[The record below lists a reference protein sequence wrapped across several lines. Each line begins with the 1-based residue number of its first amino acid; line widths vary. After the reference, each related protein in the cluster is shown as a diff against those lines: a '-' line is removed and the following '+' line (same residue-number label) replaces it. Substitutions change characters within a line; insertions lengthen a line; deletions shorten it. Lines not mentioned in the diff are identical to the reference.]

1 MNLSTNKYKLP
12 ELHIGNKTA
21 RIPII
26 QGGMGVGVSLSGLA
40 GAVAKEGGVGIIS
53 TAQIGYD
60 DDAFDEDRETLLAQL
75 KAAGIERVVN
85 VGASI
90 HSSHTTLELI
100 EKHDFLYGAIGVHP
114 SETEE
119 LNEEWMNW
127 LEEKSHEKK
136 VVAIGE
142 IGLDYHW
149 EEPARDV
156 QKYWFVRQLD
166 LARKVKL
173 PVIIHSRD
181 AAADTMEIMKEHGR
195 DLGGVIHCFS
205 YGPEMAR
212 EYLKMGYYLG
222 IGGVVTFTNAKKLKE
237 VVKETPI
244 DRIVLETDCP
254 YLSPVP
260 NRGKRNSSLNLPYVV
275 EEISRIKDV
284 PAEQIIEIT
293 NRNAKQ
299 MYRLSL

>member
-1 MNLSTNKYKLP
+1 MIFDT
-12 ELHIGNKTA
+12 HA
-21 RIPII
+21 H
-26 QGGMGVGVSLSGLA
+26 
-40 GAVAKEGGVGIIS
+40 
-53 TAQIGYD
+53 YD
-60 DDAFDEDRETLLAQL
+60 DDAFDEDREPLLAQL

-181 AAADTMEIMKEHGR
+181 AAKDTLDIMKVEHNGAT
-195 DLGGVIHCFS
+195 GGVIHCFS
-205 YGPEMAR
+205 YGVEMAR
-212 EYLKMGYYLG
+212 EYLNMGYYIG
-222 IGGVVTFTNAKKLKE
+222 IGGVLTFKNAKKLIE
-237 VVKETPI
+237 VAEYAPL

-254 YLSPVP
+254 YLAPVP
-260 NRGKRNSSLNLPYVV
+260 NRGKRNFSGNLPYVV
-275 EEISRIKDV
+275 EKLAEIKGVSAEEIIRETAKNARALYRIT
-284 PAEQIIEIT
+284 E
-293 NRNAKQ
+293 
-299 MYRLSL
+299 